1 MSGLLSL
8 PIKDLEY
15 GNCLRVVALKDL
27 VLNLKFSEW
36 LLKGGILT
44 LTKENGKSLTILKE

>member
-15 GNCLRVVALKDL
+15 GNFLRVVALKDL
-27 VLNLKFSEW
+27 VWNLKFSEW